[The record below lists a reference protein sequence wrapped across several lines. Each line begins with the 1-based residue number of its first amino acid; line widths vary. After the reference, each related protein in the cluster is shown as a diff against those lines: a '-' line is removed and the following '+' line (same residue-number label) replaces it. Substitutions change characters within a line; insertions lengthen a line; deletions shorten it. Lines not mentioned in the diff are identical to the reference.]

1 MLFKILEN
9 ISSSWITKKGY
20 HAKKWVCLKMRDT
33 PQKTEKRRPRFVGN
47 RLDLGT
53 SKHCLRHTDI
63 PWHTAI
69 CVSLIRIDIN
79 TNTCRY
85 IIMLYMYVDINTIY
99 FYICIY
105 IYMDFDDFLLP
116 QMGENQPPGLQSLS
130 SSRPIGSKVWLP
142 GGLYTC
148 DEGLGGGGAWLAEIG
163 VFFLLEIWVAKG
175 LCPLYGWRYRYIYI
189 YIYHDNR

>member
-1 MLFKILEN
+1 MKPPTRKSLVWHLVKFLFEMLFKILEN

-99 FYICIY
+99 FYIY
-105 IYMDFDDFLLP
+105 
-116 QMGENQPPGLQSLS
+116 
-130 SSRPIGSKVWLP
+130 V
-142 GGLYTC
+142 
-148 DEGLGGGGAWLAEIG
+148 
-163 VFFLLEIWVAKG
+163 
-175 LCPLYGWRYRYIYI
+175 YIYI
-189 YIYHDNR
+189 HGFQWFSSSTNGRKSTAWASKFVFF